1 MLAIEPII
9 SCKQNNPKKT
19 HTNTLRYTTLGNITK
34 IINVRGDIKCFITLL
49 KYKVTLCIERLIFYL
64 ILRYVLT
71 ELDM

>member
-1 MLAIEPII
+1 MLAVEPAII
-9 SCKQNNPKKT
+9 ICKQNNPTT
-19 HTNTLRYTTLGNITK
+19 HTDTLRYTTLGNITK